1 MTIETLTCQ
10 CGATLRI
17 ETDDPKFLE
26 KKKREWEREH
36 RHCEKK

>member
-1 MTIETLTCQ
+1 MTIEILTCT

-26 KKKREWEREH
+26 KAKRGWEREH
-36 RHCEKK
+36 EHCQKK